1 MIISVNK
8 MVEKGA
14 KRIKGY
20 LRLRGVIQIQQ
31 FRGAGFLFPLGGL
44 LGGFPG
50 GFLSSPG
57 LLSSLMIILSFPKV
71 GLSVQRL
78 LRIELVR
85 YLNDE
90 VKISKFRDS
99 HLVAG

>member
-1 MIISVNK
+1 MI
-8 MVEKGA
+8 EKRA
-14 KRIKGY
+14 KRVKGY
-20 LRLRGVIQIQQ
+20 LRLRGVIQIKHI
-31 FRGAGFLFPLGGL
+31 RGAWFLLSLGGL

-50 GFLSSPG
+50 GFLGSPG
-57 LLSSLMIILSFPKV
+57 LLSGLMIILRFPKIR
-71 GLSVQRL
+71 LSLQRL
-78 LRIELVR
+78 LMVELVK